1 MKLTANR
8 LCLLVA
14 AWIVATANHTFW
26 QYFLKVQPLTGRG
39 WLFAASLAL
48 AMTGA
53 TMFLLRLLSPGRTL
67 RVMLT
72 LLLVITAGA
81 SWFTDTY
88 GVAIDSDMLRN
99 VVQTNP
105 AEARD
110 FLGWPLL
117 WRIAWQAGIP
127 ILVVWQARLPMDTF
141 LRALR
146 DYVLGALAGLA
157 LLFGAGL
164 PLYSSYASYFR
175 NQDIARYFITPA
187 NVLVGSVTLV
197 RKSLHGRQPYV
208 KVGED
213 AKRPAQSNPKP
224 LLVLLVVGETAR
236 AANFSLG
243 GYARETN
250 PLLKQHGVYYFSDVS
265 SCGTATAVSVPC
277 MFSDLPREE
286 FKLAQAEHRDTV
298 LDILA
303 RAGLSV
309 TWVDNQSG
317 CKKVCARV
325 PTEEARPYHPESCRD
340 GECLDDAL
348 LHVLAAK
355 LPQVGR
361 DAVLVLHAMGSH
373 GPTYFRRVTPE
384 HEAFKPICPTERI
397 ETCSDEQIRNSYD
410 NSIVY
415 TDYVLAGLIDQL
427 AAEQARVDSVL
438 LYVSDHGESLGESG
452 LYLHGQPYL
461 IAPDV
466 QKKVPLLMWM
476 SKDAAARLR
485 VDTACLK
492 GRLGERFSHDHL
504 SHTLLG
510 LGNVNSLTYRPELDL
525 LHPCRRGPG

>member
-8 LCLLVA
+8 LCFVVA

-26 QYFLKVQPLTGRG
+26 QHFLKTQELTGKG

-117 WRIAWQAGIP
+117 WRIVWQAGIP
-127 ILVVWQARLPMDTF
+127 VLFVWQARLPLDTF

-146 DYVLGALAGLA
+146 DYALGALAGLA

-164 PLYSSYASYFR
+164 PMYSSYASYFR
-175 NQDIARYFITPA
+175 NQDVARYFITPA

-197 RKSLHGRQPYV
+197 RKTLHGRQPYI
-208 KVGED
+208 KVGLD
-213 AKRPAQSNPKP
+213 AKRPAATPARP
-224 LLVLLVVGETAR
+224 LLVVLVVGETAR

-250 PLLKQHGVYYFSDVS
+250 PLLKQRGVYYFTDVR

-286 FKLAQAEHRDTV
+286 FRLNQAEHRDTV

-309 TWVDNQSG
+309 SWVDNQSG

-325 PTEEARPYHPESCRD
+325 PTEEARPYHPDSCAD

-348 LHVLAAK
+348 LHVLEAK
-355 LPQVGR
+355 LPRVAR
-361 DAVLVLHAMGSH
+361 DALLVLHAMGSH
-373 GPTYFRRVTPE
+373 GPTYFRRVTPD
-384 HEAFKPICPTERI
+384 HERFKPTCPTERI
-397 ETCSDEQIRNSYD
+397 ETCSDEQIVNSYD
-410 NSIVY
+410 NSIAY

-427 AAEQARVDSVL
+427 AAQQDRVDSVL
-438 LYVSDHGESLGESG
+438 LYVSDHGESLGENG

-466 QKKVPLLMWM
+466 QTKVPMLLWF
-476 SKDAAARLR
+476 SQDASSRLR
-485 VDTACLK
+485 LDQGCLR
-492 GRLGERFSHDHL
+492 GRLQASHSHDNI
-504 SHTLLG
+504 SHTLMG
-510 LGNVNSLTYRPELDL
+510 LVDVSTSAYRPDLDVL
-525 LHPCRRGPG
+525 RPCRR

>member
-8 LCLLVA
+8 LCLIVA
-14 AWIVATANHTFW
+14 AWIVATANITFW
-26 QYFLKVQPLTGRG
+26 QHFFKVQPLTPQG
-39 WLFAASLAL
+39 WLFALSLAL

-53 TMFLLRLLSPGRTL
+53 MLFLLRLLSPGPAL
-67 RVMLT
+67 RAMLT
-72 LLLVITAGA
+72 LLLVLAAGA
-81 SWFTDTY
+81 SWFIDTY

-105 AEARD
+105 AEAGD

-127 ILVVWQARLPMDTF
+127 AILVWRARLPMDTF

-146 DYVLGALAGLA
+146 DYVLGVLAGLA

-164 PLYSSYASYFR
+164 PMYSSYASHFR
-175 NQDIARYFITPA
+175 NHDVARYYITPA
-187 NVLVGSVTLV
+187 NVLVGSMTLA
-197 RKSLHGRQPYV
+197 RKSLRGRQPYV
-208 KVGED
+208 KVGLD
-213 AKRPAQSNPKP
+213 ARRAADPAARP
-224 LLVLLVVGETAR
+224 LLVLVVVGETAR

-243 GYARETN
+243 GYSRETN
-250 PLLKQHGVYYFSDVS
+250 PLLKEREVLYFSNVT

-286 FKLAQAEHRDTV
+286 FKLAQAEHRDSV

-303 RAGLSV
+303 RAGLAV

-325 PTEEARPYHPESCRD
+325 PTEQARTYHPASCQD

-355 LPQVGR
+355 LPQVAR

-373 GPTYFRRVTPE
+373 GPTYFRRVTPAFE
-384 HEAFKPICPTERI
+384 RFKPICPTERI

-415 TDYVLAGLIDQL
+415 TDYVLASLIDQL
-427 AAEQARVDSVL
+427 AAQQDRVDSVL
-438 LYVSDHGESLGESG
+438 LFVSDHGESLGEGG
-452 LYLHGQPYL
+452 LYLHGQPWF

-466 QKKVPLLMWM
+466 QKQVPLLMWFSQHAVAHLQM
-476 SKDAAARLR
+476 
-485 VDTACLK
+485 DTACLR
-492 GRLGERFSHDHL
+492 GRLGQAASHDNL

-510 LGNVNSLTYRPELDL
+510 LGNVKSSAYRPALDL
-525 LHPCRRGPG
+525 LRACRRSAG